1 MAIETVHTTALGEH
15 TCPATALLRLHD
27 ALDSDVELI
36 HAALGTASYLCGEG
50 QDADPIASG
59 LTRLLSLI
67 CLRLEERS
75 AELGTIRRSTA

>member
-1 MAIETVHTTALGEH
+1 MAIETVHATALGEH
-15 TCPATALLRLHD
+15 TSHATALLRLHD
-27 ALDSDVELI
+27 ALENDVDLI
-36 HAALGTASYLCGEG
+36 QAALGAASYLRGEG

-67 CLRLEERS
+67 CERLEERS